1 MAKLEV
7 HEIAGAVCAPLGFKV
22 GTVYAGIRK
31 AKRDDLV
38 LLVSDS
44 PATAAAVFTT
54 NKVHAWC
61 VRHNR
66 ERLAA
71 GNIQAVLCNAGNANA
86 CNGERGQS
94 DDQALAEGV
103 KTALQAAGHF
113 EGNLL
118 TASTGV
124 IGKHLPMS
132 EVKAALPTLVAA
144 LGGSVGHGE
153 QAANA
158 IMTTDLVPKFVAIEV
173 GAGKERYRIGG
184 IAKGS
189 GMIAPNMA
197 TMLGFIT
204 TDIAASQ
211 AELQAILTRVVGRTF
226 NRITVDGDTS
236 TNDMVI
242 VLANGASGLPLADR
256 EQEFEQALE
265 YVCGTLARKI
275 ARDGEGAT
283 KLVTVTLINP
293 PPLGEKIA
301 KTIAESPLVK
311 TACFGNDP
319 NWGRIMAA
327 AGRSGVEFN
336 PSAVVV
342 RLAGHEVFRDGEPTA
357 FEPAVVSAAMKRP
370 VLLIELEFLGSP
382 KSEPITVW
390 TCDFSYDYVKINAD
404 YTT

>member
-1 MAKLEV
+1 MGKETMR
-7 HEIAGAVCAPLGFKV
+7 EIQGAVCAPSGFKV
-22 GTVYAGIRK
+22 GTTYAGIRK
-31 AKRDDLV
+31 AQRDDLV
-38 LLVSDS
+38 LLVSDT
-44 PATAAAVFTT
+44 PAVAAAVFTT
-54 NKVHAWC
+54 NQVHAWC

-66 ERLAA
+66 ERLAQ

-86 CNGERGQS
+86 CNGERGQG
-94 DDQALAEGV
+94 DDIALAEGV
-103 KTALQAAGHF
+103 KAALRSKKQFTGQV
-113 EGNLL
+113 L

-124 IGKHLPMS
+124 IGKHLPMDA
-132 EVKAALPTLVAA
+132 VTAALPNLVAS
-144 LGGSVGHGE
+144 LGNSVGDGE
-153 QAANA
+153 HAAQA
-158 IMTTDLVPKFVAIEV
+158 IMTTDLVPKSVALEV
-173 GAGKERYRIGG
+173 GQGDQAYRVGG

-204 TDIAASQ
+204 TDIAA
-211 AELQAILTRVVGRTF
+211 APAVLQRILSAVVARTF
-226 NRITVDGDTS
+226 NCITVDGDTS

-242 VLANGASGLPLADR
+242 LLSNGASGVSLVGR
-256 EQEFEQALE
+256 EAEFEQALE
-265 YVCGTLARKI
+265 HVCGVLARKI

-283 KLVTVTLINP
+283 KLVTVNLVNP
-293 PPLGEKIA
+293 PSQGEKIA

-336 PSAVVV
+336 PKAVVV

-357 FEPAVVSAAMKRP
+357 FEPAVVSAAMKAP
-370 VLLIELEFLGSP
+370 DLLIELEFFGTPQSA
-382 KSEPITVW
+382 PITVW